1 MSNGDKL
8 FIPTVQRA
16 LVLQGGGALGAY
28 QAGAFR
34 ALYEKLRK
42 QIGSGDDD
50 NTESL
55 FDIVAGTSIGAING
69 AILISHF
76 LEHRTWKGSAE
87 RLEDFWKYLS
97 TPTPEISE
105 ALKQWKAEKVKGTNP
120 SIASEEAARRYYS
133 VKAFY
138 KSGIKNVFQPIHP
151 PKQDKRFCDSEN
163 QWLVYDNEPLRKS
176 VERFVRFPIAT
187 SLERKEPR
195 LLVISVDAKEG
206 TTVTFDSYEK
216 EKGIRETQ
224 YGNSLLGKSI
234 FVKYDEGLDIKHLM
248 ASSTLPEFYVYEEI
262 DGRMFW
268 DGGLLSNTPIRELLE
283 AHKKFWEKS
292 IGTQNLENSLK
303 KKGSDNLDYDDK
315 QGRAPRI
322 PDLELYI
329 INVISPKKN
338 GATTGEDFILEDI
351 DGVRDRKMDITLSD
365 GYDAKTDGL
374 FTDYVNLIERLI
386 SLGDRDEVIRDRIN
400 KILEEYTTRRFS
412 TEEVK
417 KNLDILKNTFK
428 IVKVVQIQ
436 RTDDNDSISG
446 KMGDFTFETI
456 NKLIQDG
463 FHDALSK

>member
-16 LVLQGGGALGAY
+16 LVLQGGGSLGAY

-42 QIGSGDDD
+42 QIGSGDND
-50 NTESL
+50 NTEFL
-55 FDIVAGTSIGAING
+55 FDIIAGTSIGAING
-69 AILISHF
+69 AILVSHF
-76 LEHRTWKGSAE
+76 LEHRTWKGSPE

-133 VKAFY
+133 VKEFY

-151 PKQDKRFCDSEN
+151 PKQDKRFYDSEN

-176 VERFVRFPIAT
+176 VEGFVRFPIAT
-187 SLERKEPR
+187 SLEGKEPR
-195 LLVISVDAKEG
+195 LLVISVDAEEG

-234 FVKYDEGLDIKHLM
+234 IVKYDEGLNIKHLM

-262 DGRMFW
+262 NGRKFW

-283 AHKKFWEKS
+283 AHKRFWEKR
-292 IGTQNLENSLK
+292 IGTKNLENSLK
-303 KKGSDNLDYDDK
+303 KNGGDNLDYDDR
-315 QGRAPRI
+315 QGRVQRI

-329 INVISPKKN
+329 INVFSPKEN
-338 GATTGEDFILEDI
+338 GTGEDFILEDI
-351 DGVRDRKMDITLSD
+351 DGVRDRKMDITFSD

-386 SLGDRDEVIRDRIN
+386 SLGDHDEVIRDRIC
-400 KILEEYTTRRFS
+400 KILEEYTPRRFS

-417 KNLDILKNTFK
+417 KNIDILKNTFK
-428 IVKVVQIQ
+428 IIKVVQIQ
-436 RTDDNDSISG
+436 RKDDNDSISG
-446 KMGDFTFETI
+446 KMGDFTSETI

>member
-16 LVLQGGGALGAY
+16 LVLQGGGSLGAY

-42 QIGSGDDD
+42 QIGSGDND
-50 NTESL
+50 NTEFL
-55 FDIVAGTSIGAING
+55 FDIIAGTSIGAING
-69 AILISHF
+69 AILVSHF
-76 LEHRTWKGSAE
+76 LEHRTWKGSPE

-133 VKAFY
+133 VKEFY

-187 SLERKEPR
+187 SLEGKEPR
-195 LLVISVDAKEG
+195 LLVISVDAEEG

-234 FVKYDEGLDIKHLM
+234 IVKYDEGLNIKHLM

-262 DGRMFW
+262 DGRKFW

-283 AHKKFWEKS
+283 AHKRFWEKR

-303 KKGSDNLDYDDK
+303 KNGGDNLDYDR
-315 QGRAPRI
+315 QGHAQRI

-329 INVISPKKN
+329 INVFSPKEN
-338 GATTGEDFILEDI
+338 GTGEDFILEDI

-386 SLGDRDEVIRDRIN
+386 SLGDHDEVIRDRIC
-400 KILEEYTTRRFS
+400 KILEEYTPRRFS

-417 KNLDILKNTFK
+417 KNIDILKNTFK

-436 RTDDNDSISG
+436 CKDDNDSISG
-446 KMGDFTFETI
+446 KMGDFTSGTI